1 MIQSTLLSLFFWST
15 TFFMGWSQDGY
26 IRHQVKKGE
35 TVLQIAE
42 RYQVT
47 PYDIYRVN
55 PDARLGIASDAVLL
69 IPRASGK
76 FQTHEVQAQETWFG
90 IAQKY
95 SVSVADLQAANAD
108 AMQLGLQPGQKL
120 VIPAA
125 EPAKSEAAVQKTYDT
140 LYHVVKPKE
149 TPFGVAQQY
158 GLTVTELVKLNPK
171 ARDAFQV
178 GDKVIVKIN
187 PKAVQVTPKTASPI
201 AVNKCHDGALEAYTI
216 EPKETLFSIGK
227 KFNISKDKLLCINPD
242 LKDGVKAGA
251 QIWIPSEMAVIAKE
265 DLQAL
270 KGNKRKSVKELVLM
284 IPFNAHKIKGDS
296 LFTIQNRLKKDAFLN
311 MSLEYYSGALMAID
325 SAQKLGYTTTVRI
338 LDSEEDRTTSNVQSI
353 LKSLTWDEVD
363 AVIGPFYPQY
373 VEQVSSALSKEK
385 IVVISP
391 LRDVANPMPNL
402 FQSMTSSDYMKEAV
416 MSYLVS
422 KDGNI
427 LAAVDDR
434 RDRIKQF
441 IKDGGAPVT
450 FIAHKENG
458 QIDAATLR
466 ANVKANKTNYVIV
479 ESHRTTYLLSAINAM
494 HALLKEF
501 DIRMVILEKND
512 VLDFDEIS
520 VRKLA
525 QLQLIYP
532 SITKDVDASTSLFH
546 KEYRKKYQ
554 VYPSNFAVRGFD
566 LVFDTLLRMHQSNA
580 LAESLAKVRSEQI
593 ESKFDYVKHKSGYV
607 NKGIY
612 ILQYQDDLTI
622 KLAN

>member
-1 MIQSTLLSLFFWST
+1 MIQSTLLSLFLWST
-15 TFFMGWSQDGY
+15 SFFIGWSQDGY

-47 PYDIYRVN
+47 PYDIYRIN

-69 IPRASGK
+69 IPRATGK
-76 FQTHEVQAQETWFG
+76 FHMHEVQNQETWFG

-95 SVSVADLQAANAD
+95 GVSIPDLQAANAD
-108 AMQLGLQPGQKL
+108 AMQSGLQPGQKL
-120 VIPAA
+120 VIPAT
-125 EPAKSEAAVQKTYDT
+125 EQVKKEASVQKTFDT
-140 LYHVVKPKE
+140 LFHIVKPKE

-158 GLTVTELVKLNPK
+158 GLTVSDLVKLNPK
-171 ARDAFQV
+171 ARESFQI

-187 PKAVQVTPKTASPI
+187 PKAVQVEPKQPI
-201 AVNKCHDGALEAYTI
+201 QIATNPCHDGALEAYTI

-227 KFNISKDKLLCINPD
+227 KFNISKDKLLCMNPD
-242 LKDGVKAGA
+242 LKDGVKAGT
-251 QIWIPSEMAVIAKE
+251 QIWIPSESASISKE
-265 DLQAL
+265 VLQNHVS
-270 KGNKRKSVKELVLM
+270 NKSKSVKELVLL

-296 LFTIQNRLKKDAFLN
+296 LLTIQNRLKKDAFLN
-311 MSLEYYSGALMAID
+311 MALEYYSGALMAID
-325 SAQKLGYTTTVRI
+325 SAQKLGYTLPIRI
-338 LDSEEDRTTSNVQSI
+338 LDSEEDRTTSSVSSI
-353 LKSLTWDEVD
+353 LKSLNPNEVG

-373 VEQVSSALSKEK
+373 VEQLASALSKEK
-385 IVVISP
+385 VVVISP
-391 LRDVANPMPNL
+391 LRDVSNPMSNL
-402 FQSMTSSDYMKEAV
+402 FQSMTSSEYMKEAV

-434 RDRIKQF
+434 RDRIRQF
-441 IKDGGAPVT
+441 LKDGSFPVS
-450 FIAHKENG
+450 FISHKENG
-458 QIDAATLR
+458 QIDASVLR
-466 ANVKANKTNYVIV
+466 SSLKSNKTNYVIV

-494 HALLKEF
+494 HSLLKEF

-512 VLDFDEIS
+512 VLDFDEIF

-532 SITKDVDASTSLFH
+532 SITKDVDFTTSNFH
-546 KEYRKKYQ
+546 KEYRKRYQ
-554 VYPSNFAVRGFD
+554 VYPSNFAARGFD
-566 LVFDTLLRMHQSNA
+566 LVFDTILRMHQSN
-580 LAESLAKVRSEQI
+580 SLYDSLVKVRSEQI

-612 ILQYQDDLTI
+612 ILQYQEDLTI
-622 KLAN
+622 NLAN